1 MNRMIQP
8 AGLWWSSR
16 SVREQRMLAVMGGL
30 ILVVLIWLV
39 VVRPAW
45 GWREDAADRR
55 TVAEARL
62 QVIET
67 RLAGAAVATD
77 RLPMALAD
85 VEQAARAA
93 AEAAGLEVVLSVA
106 ETGRIAFVARGV
118 TSPVLFGWL
127 TALNDDYGVSI
138 QDLSVI
144 ENADAT
150 LEAVGEIGVR

>member
-1 MNRMIQP
+1 MNRRIQP

-16 SVREQRMLAVMGGL
+16 SVREQRLLAVMGAL

-39 VVRPAW
+39 IVRPAW
-45 GWREDAADRR
+45 GWREHAADRR
-55 TVAEARL
+55 AVAEARL

-67 RLAGAAVATD
+67 RLAGAVTTD
-77 RLPMALAD
+77 RPAMALAD

-93 AEAAGLEVVLSVA
+93 AEAANLEVVLSVA

-150 LEAVGEIGVR
+150 LEAVGEIGGR